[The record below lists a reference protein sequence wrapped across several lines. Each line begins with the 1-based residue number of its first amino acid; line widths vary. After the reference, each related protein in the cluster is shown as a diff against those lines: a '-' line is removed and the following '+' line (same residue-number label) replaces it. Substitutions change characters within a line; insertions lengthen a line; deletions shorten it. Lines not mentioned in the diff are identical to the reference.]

1 MTKHYMNHL
10 VISRLSR
17 SWQINGLALGAIFVF
32 SLFFSS
38 SVLAQS
44 AKGKRDILQK
54 TNVTRLQQMK
64 VTFEKRQAELRKEA
78 ERVAKN
84 RGWALK
90 KVDAKGNFM
99 ELQRLD
105 RNGNPMYY
113 VTSGSAPLNLGGANT
128 TNASALW
135 TGGSLGLNLNGE
147 GMIVGEWD
155 GGAVRTS
162 HQEFNNNANQDDGA
176 VTLSDHATHVAGT
189 MVAQG
194 TDANAKGM
202 ASAATLSAHDW
213 NSDETEMAAAA
224 AGGLLMSNHSYG
236 WNAFFLGIEQFGRYD
251 DQAQEWDDIQFNA
264 PFYLVIKAAGND
276 RGSFNTGKNGY
287 DLVNGAAASK
297 NTMVVAAVEETVN
310 YTGPNSVVMSSFSS
324 WGPTDDGRIKPDISA
339 KGVSMFSS
347 VASGDAAYSIFSG
360 TSMASPNTT
369 GSLTLVQQHYNNI
382 HGNFMRASTLKALA
396 IATAEETGDADG
408 PDYEFGWGL
417 LNVEKAVVAINDEGT
432 SSVIDELTL
441 NDGGSYSTTV
451 NSDGTQPLTLTVA
464 WTDVA
469 GTPTADVL
477 DDPTLMI
484 VNDLDIRITK
494 DGTTFNPWIL
504 DPSNPSAAAT
514 TGDNFRDNVE
524 RININGTTA
533 GAYTITVTHKGTL
546 SGGSQDFSLIVT
558 GASAGDPPV
567 CEATVPSGLNVNSI
581 GETSATASW
590 SAVALVASYDYRYR
604 ATGTTTWTDVN
615 TTSTSANLTGLTA
628 STEYEVQVRSNC
640 TASSSAYSGS
650 STFTTA
656 DEPVPCT
663 VTAPAG
669 LSVSG
674 VTSDAA
680 TASWDAVAEA
690 TTYNY
695 RYRVAGTATWIDGST
710 SSTSAT
716 LSGLSSETD
725 YEVQVNA
732 ECPDETSAYS
742 GSANFT
748 TEVASTLEPCNIA
761 PQNIHTTSNTA
772 TSTTIGWNAVE
783 NVNFYQF
790 RYKPTGTNGW
800 TNGTVTVNELV
811 LNGLTANTAYEMNI
825 RSNCST
831 GNSPVTS
838 FTWTTDGG
846 GGSTCDVP
854 SGLSAGSVS
863 ETGATISWSGASGA
877 NSYNYQYRASGTTT
891 WTTANTGST
900 SATLSGL
907 TASTSYDYQ
916 VESVCT
922 GETSG
927 YSSTAIF
934 TTTDGGGGGE
944 TSCDIAPQNITAS
957 TTGSTANIDWSPVE
971 GATTYQYR
979 YRSTGAFTN
988 GTTTTNSLSLTGL
1001 SANTTYTL
1009 HVRSYCGSFSPVATF
1024 SFTTSS
1030 GSSTNAFSTTAI
1042 STFTEGVTLY
1052 PNPAEGLL
1060 KVNIADIAGAS
1071 VRIYDVKGVVVK
1083 SLKVNSNYT
1092 EIDIKNLERG
1102 MYIMKIVTDNASTQK
1117 RFVKK

>member
-1 MTKHYMNHL
+1 MRKILLLVALLVAVTSQTFAQRNCVTMEHL
-10 VISRLSR
+10 E
-17 SWQINGLALGAIFVF
+17 N
-32 SLFFSS
+32 
-38 SVLAQS
+38 
-44 AKGKRDILQK
+44 ILQK
-54 TNVTRLQQMK
+54 NPEVKANMDAIENHTNAFIEAKKNKNVQALVEGVVTIPVVVHIVYNGAAENISDAQIASQMAVLNEDYRK
-64 VTFEKRQAELRKEA
+64 MNADVGNTPAEFSDLTADSQIEFVMATTDPDGNATDGITRTSSTKASYNYLTDEVKFDATGGKDAWPSDQYLNMWVCDISGGILGYAQFPGGPAATDGVVMDVLYFGDENFATPPFDLGRTATHEVGHWLNLRHIWGDGGCGVDDGVADTPSQGGSNFGCPTYPFVSCGTNDMFMNYMDYVDDFCMVMFSNGQKDRMRATFEPGGGRESFATPS
-78 ERVAKN
+78 
-84 RGWALK
+84 G
-90 KVDAKGNFM
+90 
-99 ELQRLD
+99 
-105 RNGNPMYY
+105 PCT
-113 VTSGSAPLNLGGANT
+113 VTVPTGLAASSISDTGATLTWGS
-128 TNASALW
+128 
-135 TGGSLGLNLNGE
+135 
-147 GMIVGEWD
+147 
-155 GGAVRTS
+155 
-162 HQEFNNNANQDDGA
+162 
-176 VTLSDHATHVAGT
+176 
-189 MVAQG
+189 VAQATTYNYRYRVSG
-194 TDANAKGM
+194 TTDWTTSST
-202 ASAATLSAHDW
+202 SATSATLS
-213 NSDETEMAAAA
+213 
-224 AGGLLMSNHSYG
+224 
-236 WNAFFLGIEQFGRYD
+236 
-251 DQAQEWDDIQFNA
+251 
-264 PFYLVIKAAGND
+264 
-276 RGSFNTGKNGY
+276 
-287 DLVNGAAASK
+287 
-297 NTMVVAAVEETVN
+297 
-310 YTGPNSVVMSSFSS
+310 
-324 WGPTDDGRIKPDISA
+324 
-339 KGVSMFSS
+339 
-347 VASGDAAYSIFSG
+347 
-360 TSMASPNTT
+360 
-369 GSLTLVQQHYNNI
+369 
-382 HGNFMRASTLKALA
+382 
-396 IATAEETGDADG
+396 
-408 PDYEFGWGL
+408 
-417 LNVEKAVVAINDEGT
+417 
-432 SSVIDELTL
+432 
-441 NDGGSYSTTV
+441 
-451 NSDGTQPLTLTVA
+451 
-464 WTDVA
+464 
-469 GTPTADVL
+469 
-477 DDPTLMI
+477 
-484 VNDLDIRITK
+484 
-494 DGTTFNPWIL
+494 
-504 DPSNPSAAAT
+504 
-514 TGDNFRDNVE
+514 
-524 RININGTTA
+524 
-533 GAYTITVTHKGTL
+533 
-546 SGGSQDFSLIVT
+546 
-558 GASAGDPPV
+558 
-567 CEATVPSGLNVNSI
+567 
-581 GETSATASW
+581 
-590 SAVALVASYDYRYR
+590 
-604 ATGTTTWTDVN
+604 
-615 TTSTSANLTGLTA
+615 GLTA
-628 STEYEVQVRSNC
+628 STSYEAQVN
-640 TASSSAYSGS
+640 ASCPDETSAYSGS

-1009 HVRSYCGSFSPVATF
+1009 NVRSLCGSFSPVA
-1024 SFTTSS
+1024 SFTFTTGS
-1030 GSSTNAFSTTAI
+1030 GARLANNRV
-1042 STFTEGVTLY
+1042 FTEGVTLY
-1052 PNPAEGLL
+1052 PNPAEGL
-1060 KVNIADIAGAS
+1060 
-1071 VRIYDVKGVVVK
+1071 
-1083 SLKVNSNYT
+1083 
-1092 EIDIKNLERG
+1092 
-1102 MYIMKIVTDNASTQK
+1102 
-1117 RFVKK
+1117 